1 MRCGTQRVFDLRSLL
16 DVNVLVALLDGGH
29 LHHRAATAWLGAHQ
43 RAGWA
48 SCPLTQNGCIRILS
62 VTSYPNAQPPA
73 AVAQRLAQA
82 LNAAQHEFWPD
93 ALSLLEPRRL
103 EWQHVLGSRQVTDAY
118 LLALAV
124 HRGGRLVTFD
134 RGIAIAAV
142 SGATK
147 RHVVTL
153 D

>member
-1 MRCGTQRVFDLRSLL
+1 ML

-29 LHHRAATAWLGAHQ
+29 LHHRTATDWLARNE

-62 VTSYPNAQPPA
+62 LTSYPNAQPPA

-82 LNAAQHEFWPD
+82 LAGSRHEFWPD
-93 ALSLLEPRRL
+93 ALSLLEPERL
-103 EWQHVLGSRQVTDAY
+103 AWQHVLGSRQVTDAY

-124 HRGGRLVTFD
+124 DRGGRLVTFD
-134 RGIAIAAV
+134 RGIATAAV
-142 SGATK
+142 PGAAR
-147 RHVVTL
+147 RHLVTL